1 MRTQF
6 PQAPVL
12 IWLLAALAAVIAIPL
27 VALIVTLLI
36 GISPEVT
43 VPGTGELPAWLPLW
57 GVALL
62 LFFALLA
69 VLIVWVFVVWFARES
84 RRGTIVRGD

>member
-6 PQAPVL
+6 PQAPIL

-27 VALIVTLLI
+27 VALIVTLVA
-36 GISPEVT
+36 GTSPEVA

-69 VLIVWVFVVWFARES
+69 VLIVWTLVVWFARDAG
-84 RRGTIVRGD
+84 RGTVVRRR